1 MFLRRAGTRRIIF
14 PVCVSMILQLQR
26 SLVFLDLET
35 TGLDPNKDRVV
46 EIGLVK
52 LHPDGRRE
60 TLVERVDPGID
71 IPEAAT
77 KVHGIATQEV
87 RGLFGKPRLSQVAS
101 RIVEFIG
108 DADLAGFNNLAYDN
122 QLFLAECRRHS
133 IRFSLDGR
141 RIVDVK
147 LIFHGKETSWDRF
160 LMGPRT
166 LTAAVRHYLGR
177 ELEGAHSAGADA
189 AATADV
195 LAVQLQRHPELPRDI
210 VGLHAFCEEMHLQ
223 ITALRA

>member
-1 MFLRRAGTRRIIF
+1 M
-14 PVCVSMILQLQR
+14 VLQLQR
-26 SLVFLDLET
+26 SLVFFDLET
-35 TGLDPNKDRVV
+35 TGLDPAKDRIV
-46 EIGLVK
+46 EIGLVR
-52 LHPDGRRE
+52 LETDGRRQ

-87 RGLFGKPRLSQVAS
+87 RGLFGRPRLAEVAPA
-101 RIVEFIG
+101 IVDFIG
-108 DADLAGFNNLAYDN
+108 DADLAGFNNLVYDN
-122 QLFLAECRRHS
+122 HLLLAECARHA
-133 IRFSLDGR
+133 IPFSLEGR

-195 LAVQLQRHPELPRDI
+195 LLAQLQRHPELPHDI
-210 VGLHAFCEEMHLQ
+210 DGLHAFCEEMHLQ